1 MDDMMPMIMDMM
13 PMVMNMFAMEGGE
26 AEAEFAM
33 DEFMAGKNKVEREE
47 NKRRSDVLAEMFRH
61 SPSVALKRNISQNSQ
76 DSIYRVPFQK

>member
-33 DEFMAGKNKVEREE
+33 DEFMAGKNKVER
-47 NKRRSDVLAEMFRH
+47 KQKTFRR
-61 SPSVALKRNISQNSQ
+61 PG
-76 DSIYRVPFQK
+76 